1 VTVLQAIALT
11 LVALGGW
18 AVVVT
23 RDPVRQS
30 IMLSLY
36 GLVLAVLFFVFQAPD
51 VALSEIVVGAIILP
65 LILLLTLA
73 KVRGH
78 AE

>member
-23 RDPVRQS
+23 RDPVRQA

-36 GLVLAVLFFVFQAPD
+36 GLVLAVLFFVFPTSPFRR
-51 VALSEIVVGAIILP
+51 LSWA
-65 LILLLTLA
+65 
-73 KVRGH
+73 RSSCR
-78 AE
+78 